1 MKYSDKLSFLMY
13 VNNYR
18 TDDLAKQLHV
28 KVNTLDTWLFF
39 TDSLNERAYQKIDN
53 VLVSNKYM
61 VSTHSCKAPI
71 SYDAKIDLLC
81 KTIPCSYLGIAEI
94 LGVLPQVIW
103 DCVDRGYDIDNDV
116 KNKIDMLLV
125 QYHIENS
132 ISNVLD
138 VAQTSA
144 YRYLDNL
151 TKLMYFYCGVQY
163 TVTSK
168 SLNDPIASM
177 IKIDHTAY
185 FKMMFKIAQQY
196 FEVTHKGY
204 QHALFA
210 LMRYGFIQLV
220 SDPDI
225 DDLFKLTDE
234 WKNK

>member
-18 TDDLAKQLHV
+18 ADALAKQLRV

-39 TDSLNERAYQKIDN
+39 INSLNERAYQKIDN

-116 KNKIDMLLV
+116 KNKIDMLLA
-125 QYHIENS
+125 QYHIENY
-132 ISNVLD
+132 IPNVLE
-138 VAQTSA
+138 VARCST
-144 YRYLDNL
+144 YRYLNNI
-151 TKLMYFYCGVQY
+151 TKLLYFYCGVQY

-185 FKMMFKIAQQY
+185 FKMTFKIARQY
-196 FEVTHKGY
+196 FDVTYNDYK
-204 QHALFA
+204 QALFA
-210 LMRYGFIQLV
+210 LMRYGFIQIV